1 MLHVT
6 DNTSSKSLCFTS
18 EENITMKLKYTKL
31 QLALEIIG
39 LLLLLGMI
47 VFICIQWDQIP
58 QQVPMHYNALGKID
72 SWGSKYQILVLPI
85 ISILLYIF
93 ITVVSFFPQIWN
105 VPVQVT
111 DEDKEAVYL
120 STKNLIIFLK
130 VEMLT
135 IFFYLNYHTVTAQ
148 PLSVTFL
155 PIFIITIFGT
165 LVFFIVRIIRVG
177 NEKKHKCKL

>member
-18 EENITMKLKYTKL
+18 EENLTMKLKYTKL
-31 QLALEIIG
+31 QLVLEIIG
-39 LLLLLGMI
+39 LLLLVGMA
-47 VFICIQWDQIP
+47 VFIYIQWDQIP

-72 SWGSKYQILVLPI
+72 SWGSKYQILVLPT

-93 ITVVSFFPQIWN
+93 MTVVSFFPHIWN

-111 DEDKEAVYL
+111 NENKEAVYL

-148 PLSVTFL
+148 PLSITFL

-165 LVFFIVRIIRVG
+165 LAFFIVRIIRLG
-177 NEKKHKCKL
+177 NGKKT